1 MKYLSPEQIA
11 ERLNVSSQSVRAWL
25 RKGKL
30 KGVRAGRLWR
40 VLESELEIFLKGGKG
55 EQAEKADRGD

>member
-11 ERLNVSSQSVRAWL
+11 ERLNVSAQSVRAWL
-25 RKGKL
+25 RTGKL

-40 VLESELEIFLKGGKG
+40 VRESDLETFLKGG
-55 EQAEKADRGD
+55 ERN